1 MEPTFF
7 YFKETLLEANN
18 RFMLGFS
25 NKELVYQ
32 ICFSNENDYYLT
44 TMNCSVVIVNDYS
57 DLLDD
62 VNELSTKSWWLLEK
76 RPAYQFSLSLL
87 RLAFYF
93 PGMEKKVD
101 DMYFLSYPENID
113 LYSWKY
119 KFYNVKDNQVKD
131 CKIFSLYAQFKTEGF
146 EFQDVQKI
154 KKYHVIIDDQN
165 KNIFCNLNWK
175 LHLII

>member
-7 YFKETLLEANN
+7 YFKETPLEANN

-62 VNELSTKSWWLLEK
+62 VNELSTKS
-76 RPAYQFSLSLL
+76 
-87 RLAFYF
+87 
-93 PGMEKKVD
+93 
-101 DMYFLSYPENID
+101 
-113 LYSWKY
+113 
-119 KFYNVKDNQVKD
+119 
-131 CKIFSLYAQFKTEGF
+131 
-146 EFQDVQKI
+146 
-154 KKYHVIIDDQN
+154 
-165 KNIFCNLNWK
+165 
-175 LHLII
+175 